1 MPLDESRPC
10 LVAFTIFESCL
21 RAYVVPARFGSMP
34 SAVLLFPSVRARARQ
49 TMRRFIG
56 HWRRTGG
63 PTLQWVDKSAWH
75 CVERND
81 IDGAVLLISFTRA
94 KIVR

>member
-1 MPLDESRPC
+1 
-10 LVAFTIFESCL
+10 
-21 RAYVVPARFGSMP
+21 
-34 SAVLLFPSVRARARQ
+34 
-49 TMRRFIG
+49 MRRFIG